1 MRELFRQTWSN
12 LTANKLRSFLT
23 MFGIIWGVISITILS
38 AVGEGFQRGNQEVM
52 QELGKNIIII
62 RNGRTS
68 RQAGGERAGRVIRI
82 DINDVHALKEKS
94 KLLEYISPEIMAGV
108 KAKSAFNASSAGM
121 SGVWPIYQKIRTIE
135 LEKGRL
141 MSELDNEQ
149 ARRVVILGF
158 DACKQLF
165 ADRDPIGSQVTL
177 NGIPYTII
185 GKIRKKNQDSNY
197 TGPDNNR
204 FFIPYET
211 MRKDFP
217 LRGSMGTAD
226 SLSTI
231 IASPFDSV
239 AEDLSNRSAKEGK
252 SLFDGGGPLEAEIR
266 EILAPRHDFDPQD
279 REALSM
285 WNTAISSV
293 MFFKVIG
300 SMKEFFIAV
309 SIVTLGLG
317 GIGVMNIMLIAVKER
332 TKEIGVRKALGAT
345 SSNIQRQFLSEGL
358 FLTLLS
364 GAIGLGAGSGLCSL
378 VNMLP
383 MPERF
388 AGMILTWQTAA
399 FAIAVLALIG
409 MLAALYPARRAA
421 ELPPVEAL
429 RFEF

>member
-1 MRELFRQTWSN
+1 
-12 LTANKLRSFLT
+12 